1 MKNKKDF
8 ISPLTEINFI
18 NERLDKHL
26 SVKESENLKYKYILL
41 ENIVPQNYQPDN
53 DELMFFC
60 EVPKQLIDNINIQVL
75 LDENEMYKRDGHPL
89 WLYVQNGKNSNEYIA
104 LTIENEPKI
113 ANGIKNI
120 NLTNSEIGAIYNF
133 ILYNKSII
141 KNIAD
146 KKIRSYKIFRELL
159 SQDLQMAESKTAIN
173 EMAVIGKEDT
183 GLPVDIWLEFTRTPK
198 NHSLYRFKFQAEQG
212 EKNSRNWPTVIFG
225 NTTVEVLNMTKKTF
239 LKGKDINML
248 LSFAEKYK
256 EELKSLCIGEM
267 TIDDFIDLINNNK
280 ILD

>member
-1 MKNKKDF
+1 M
-8 ISPLTEINFI
+8 
-18 NERLDKHL
+18 
-26 SVKESENLKYKYILL
+26 L
-41 ENIVPQNYQPDN
+41 ENIIPQNYQPDN

-104 LTIENEPKI
+104 LNIENEPKI

-120 NLTNSEIGAIYNF
+120 NLTNHEIGAIYNF

-183 GLPVDIWLEFTRTPK
+183 WKEYLLEKENERIGRYVKQLNKDTE
-198 NHSLYRFKFQAEQG
+198 EQK
-212 EKNSRNWPTVIFG
+212 ER
-225 NTTVEVLNMTKKTF
+225 E
-239 LKGKDINML
+239 LKL
-248 LSFAEKYK
+248 LKELKEKY
-256 EELKSLCIGEM
+256 E
-267 TIDDFIDLINNNK
+267 
-280 ILD
+280 